1 MKTPAIL
8 KHAKEIINPKEW
20 VKGAAESIGGEVR
33 KGIDENTY
41 SQEESAQTSTAR
53 QLNDMQSDSW
63 LSKNVRPI
71 AFLWFMILASL
82 LIFGQINVEA
92 WAQEFI
98 KTCSYMILGWYFGER
113 GIQKIIKEIKKPV
126 K

>member
-1 MKTPAIL
+1 MKKPAAL
-8 KHAKEIINPKEW
+8 KSVIDAVNPANWAKAGVKET
-20 VKGAAESIGGEVR
+20 GEQIR
-33 KGIDENTY
+33 AGIDENTY

-71 AFLWFMILASL
+71 AFLWFMILSTL
-82 LIFGQINVEA
+82 LIFGQIKVEA

-126 K
+126 R